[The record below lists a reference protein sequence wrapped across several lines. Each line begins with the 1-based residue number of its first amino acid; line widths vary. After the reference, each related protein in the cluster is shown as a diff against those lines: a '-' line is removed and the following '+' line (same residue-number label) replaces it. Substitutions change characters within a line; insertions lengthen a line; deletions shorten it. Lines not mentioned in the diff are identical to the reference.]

1 MLSLDGWLA
10 RFSDELRRL
19 QPGISSKLA
28 WSAGLQQYDPAA
40 DPTTAALRYHEART
54 RYAARAPHILRTQG
68 R

>member
-10 RFSDELRRL
+10 RFTDELRRL

-28 WSAGLQQYDPAA
+28 WAVGLRQYDQAA
-40 DPTTAALRYHEART
+40 DPAKAALRYHEART
-54 RYAARAPHILRTQG
+54 RYPTKPPPILRTQG